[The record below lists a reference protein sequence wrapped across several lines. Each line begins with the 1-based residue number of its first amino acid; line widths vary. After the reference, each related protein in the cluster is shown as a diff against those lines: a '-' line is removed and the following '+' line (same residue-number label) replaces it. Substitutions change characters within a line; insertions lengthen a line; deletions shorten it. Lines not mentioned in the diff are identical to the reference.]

1 MVALNGATCRNGL
14 TEFRVWA
21 PAAEKV
27 GLRLLRASDSQYRD
41 LPMRR
46 LGSSDY
52 GIPEMGD
59 VRDADTFVLEID
71 AHPGDRYFYVV
82 DGGSP
87 VPDPVSRFLPEGVHG
102 PTEIIDPTQFHWTDR
117 GWRGVDYNRY
127 VLYELHVGTFTEE
140 GTLDSAI

>member
-1 MVALNGATCRNGL
+1 MVALEGATCRNGL
-14 TEFRVWA
+14 IEFGVGAPGAEEVVRRVVGASGTE
-21 PAAEKV
+21 
-27 GLRLLRASDSQYRD
+27 YREF
-41 LPMRR
+41 PMRR

-82 DGGSP
+82 DGGTP
-87 VPDPVSRFLPEGVHG
+87 VPDPVSRFLPDGVHG
-102 PTEIIDPTQFHWTDR
+102 PTEIIDPTQFHWTDQA
-117 GWRGVDYNRY
+117 WRGVDYNRY